1 MIMDMDVDMDA
12 PHISTLRE
20 EKTPP
25 PSKEQGFRAQGK
37 AAAAPQ
43 GDPDKAG
50 EDEEDQ
56 LIDDDDKSSTMPP
69 PTSATPTATT
79 SGRSPDST
87 PKKKPGP
94 KRKTKKEKAAE
105 AAAAENAST
114 SSQPIPSE
122 DGSASAE
129 PVILKLSTA
138 GKKKAQTTPRK
149 TAVFTPLT
157 SVPLPDDAA
166 HALENVAIPQYP
178 LPTKPFPVQA
188 PIKIPTGFA
197 PPMALDKSTKKIR
210 GIAGGRWF
218 VKTWVGDK
226 ESEYSSAIG
235 EEKVTAM
242 PGGMMGKFSG
252 LSASAPVGRGGGAGK
267 GKGSKLAS
275 AAPSAVPSPAR
286 PMTKMRILQLAP
298 ASENGDS
305 DMAPPE
311 S

>member
-1 MIMDMDVDMDA
+1 MDLGEGSPEPDNA
-12 PHISTLRE
+12 TI
-20 EKTPP
+20 
-25 PSKEQGFRAQGK
+25 AQ
-37 AAAAPQ
+37 
-43 GDPDKAG
+43 
-50 EDEEDQ
+50 
-56 LIDDDDKSSTMPP
+56 SSP
-69 PTSATPTATT
+69 
-79 SGRSPDST
+79 
-87 PKKKPGP
+87 
-94 KRKTKKEKAAE
+94 
-105 AAAAENAST
+105 
-114 SSQPIPSE
+114 
-122 DGSASAE
+122 
-129 PVILKLSTA
+129 
-138 GKKKAQTTPRK
+138 
-149 TAVFTPLT
+149 PLT

-197 PPMALDKSTKKIR
+197 PPMALDKSTKKVRRWRPANREIR

-226 ESEYSSAIG
+226 ESEYGSAIG
-235 EEKVTAM
+235 EEKTTTM

-252 LSASAPVGRGGGAGK
+252 LSASAPVGRGGGGAGK

-275 AAPSAVPSPAR
+275 AAPSAVPSRAGSPGPGPSASTATAAR